1 MTRGSPRSVPRCSGV
16 AWRTE
21 GFDVMFTALARFVL
35 LGSSFLGL
43 ADPFVGRINGAR
55 CRFFVDRTGR
65 DVGHHRI

>member
-1 MTRGSPRSVPRCSGV
+1 
-16 AWRTE
+16 
-21 GFDVMFTALARFVL
+21 MFTALARFVL